1 MIRLQLESITKYF
14 GDKLILDNISLSAN
28 DGEKI
33 GIIGNNG
40 AGKSTILNIIS
51 GAIDADKG
59 KIHLSKNI
67 SVGYQKQIEKNT
79 NLSIFDY
86 CLETYSDI
94 FELEDKIKKL
104 NEMIALDH
112 ENEILYKKLE
122 QLNLE
127 FENKNGYEV
136 WSRIR
141 GILFGLDFKEEDFDR
156 KVNSLS
162 GGELT
167 KLSIAK
173 LLSRDYDILLLD
185 EPTNHLEIE
194 AIKWLSNHLKSYKG
208 TIIFVTHDRFFL
220 DTISNVIIEISN
232 AKLTK
237 YYGNYEDY
245 KKKKK
250 ELDNTRLEEYNKYI
264 EKLKK
269 EKQILLEFKQRSKM
283 NDKFAARARDRE
295 KKIEKIEV
303 VDKPLFYQDK
313 MRVSFKTT
321 KRSGDDVLEL
331 KNITKSYDK
340 NILENI
346 NLKVYSGDRIAII
359 GGNGSGKSTL
369 LKIINSLISYE
380 GEVKYGTNVI
390 PAYYDQH
397 QKDLNDSFNL
407 VEQINDKFP
416 KYNHSTIRDMLA
428 NFLFKEDDVF
438 KKIASLSG
446 GERARLALFK
456 LSLEDNNLLILD
468 EPTNHLD
475 ISSTEVLEEALSNY
489 DGTIIFVSHD
499 RYFINS
505 LATKILKI
513 QDKKISV
520 SDGNYDDFINKKS
533 KRKKDKKKYV
543 NKREKP
549 KKIMTAEHLEEMIHS
564 AEEEY
569 EKITLELNKEEVY
582 SDEQKLKN
590 CLYKQEKLGKYIEEL
605 YNEWGKEE

>member
-1 MIRLQLESITKYF
+1 MIRLQLESITKYY
-14 GDKLILDNISLSAN
+14 GDKLILDKINLSAS
-28 DGEKI
+28 DGDKI
-33 GIIGNNG
+33 GIIGSNG

-51 GAIDADKG
+51 SAISADEG
-59 KIHLSKNI
+59 KIHLGKNSSI
-67 SVGYQKQIEKNT
+67 GYQKQIEKNL
-79 NLSIFDY
+79 NLTIFDY
-86 CLETYSDI
+86 CLETYNDI
-94 FELEDKIKKL
+94 FELENKIKDL
-104 NEMIALDH
+104 NNMIAKDH
-112 ENEILYKKLE
+112 DNEILYKRLE
-122 QLNLE
+122 QLNIE
-127 FENKNGYEV
+127 FENKKGYEA
-136 WSRIR
+136 WSRIK

-156 KVNSLS
+156 QINSLS

-194 AIKWLSNHLKSYKG
+194 AINWLSNHLKSYKG

-237 YYGNYEDY
+237 YHGNYADY

-250 ELDNTRLEEYNKYI
+250 EIDNARLEEYNRYLERI
-264 EKLKK
+264 KK
-269 EKQILLEFKQRSKM
+269 EKQILLEFKQRSKV
-283 NDKFAARARDRE
+283 NDKFAARAKDRE

-303 VDKPLFYQDK
+303 VDKPLIYQDK
-313 MRVSFKTT
+313 MRVSFKST

-340 NILENI
+340 CVLDDI
-346 NLKVYSGDRIAII
+346 NLKVFSGDRIAII

-369 LKIINSLISYE
+369 LKIINNLIKYE

-397 QKDLNDSFNL
+397 QKYLNDNFNL
-407 VEQINDKFP
+407 VEQINDEFP
-416 KYNHSTIRDMLA
+416 KYNHSMIRNMLA

-438 KKIASLSG
+438 KKISSLSG

-475 ISSTEVLEEALSNY
+475 ISSTEVLEEALSKY

-505 LATKILKI
+505 LANKILKI
-513 QDKKISV
+513 QDGKINV
-520 SDGNYDDFINKKS
+520 SSGNYDDFINKS
-533 KRKKDKKKYV
+533 KKKKYKKKYV
-543 NKREKP
+543 NKREKQ
-549 KKIMTAEHLEEMIHS
+549 KKSKTPEELEELIHS
-564 AEEEY
+564 AEREY
-569 EKITLELNKEEVY
+569 EEITLELNKEEVY
-582 SDEQKLKN
+582 SDKQKVKD
-590 CLYKQEKLGKYIEEL
+590 CLYKQEKLGRYIEEL